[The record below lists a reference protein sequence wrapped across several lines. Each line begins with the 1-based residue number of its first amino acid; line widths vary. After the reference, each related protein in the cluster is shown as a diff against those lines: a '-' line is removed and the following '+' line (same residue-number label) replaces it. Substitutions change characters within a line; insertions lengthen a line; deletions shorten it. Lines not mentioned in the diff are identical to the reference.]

1 MMKKIRIAQIGT
13 SCNSHGHPVFRTL
26 TECPDIFEIVGY
38 ALPENEREKFPDQV
52 KVFDAYK
59 EMTVEEIL
67 ADESID
73 AVTVETEEIYL
84 TKYAKM
90 VVDAKKHLH
99 MEKPGGLSLP
109 DFIEMVDVAEKN
121 QTVFH
126 TGYMYRYN
134 PVILSLLERIDK
146 GELGNIVSVE
156 AQMSC
161 AHPDPFREWQNTFP
175 GCGMLFFLGCHLI
188 DLVYR
193 IQGEPQAV
201 HTFVKESGKNGVM
214 APDYALSVLEY
225 ENGASFVKTTD
236 VECGGFLRRQLVV
249 TGTKET
255 VVLEPLEKIFE
266 GDLLTTGYRS
276 ITDESWSADGE
287 RLVSKPYHRYKD
299 MMLGFASFVRG
310 EKKNPYDYTYEKN
323 LYRLVHKCCGLS
335 K

>member
-13 SCNSHGHPVFRTL
+13 SQYSHGHPVFNTL
-26 TECPDIFEIVGY
+26 VQCSDVFEIVGY
-38 ALPENEREKFPDQV
+38 ALPENEREKFPTQV
-52 KVFDAYK
+52 AAFEGYR

-73 AVTVETEEIYL
+73 AVAVETEEIYL

-90 VVDAKKHLH
+90 VVNAKKHLH
-99 MEKPGGLSLP
+99 MEKPGGLSLQE
-109 DFIEMVDVAEKN
+109 FEEMVDTAEKN
-121 QTVFH
+121 GTVFH

-134 PVILSLLERIDK
+134 PIIAPLLERIDK
-146 GELGNIVSVE
+146 GELGDIISVE

-161 AHPDPFREWQNTFP
+161 VHPDPFRAWQATFP

-193 IQGEPQAV
+193 IQGEPKAV
-201 HTFVKESGKNGVM
+201 HTFVTASGKNGVQ
-214 APDYALSVLEY
+214 APDHALCVMEY
-225 ENGASFVKTTD
+225 ERGASFVKTTD

-255 VVLEPLEKIFE
+255 AVIEPLEKVFE
-266 GDLLTTGYRS
+266 GELLTTGYRNIAS
-276 ITDESWSADGE
+276 EEWSADGE
-287 RLVSKPYHRYKD
+287 RMVSAPYHRYKA
-299 MMLGFASFVRG
+299 MMLGFASYVRG

-323 LYRLVHKCCGLS
+323 VRRLVQKCCGLDQ
-335 K
+335 